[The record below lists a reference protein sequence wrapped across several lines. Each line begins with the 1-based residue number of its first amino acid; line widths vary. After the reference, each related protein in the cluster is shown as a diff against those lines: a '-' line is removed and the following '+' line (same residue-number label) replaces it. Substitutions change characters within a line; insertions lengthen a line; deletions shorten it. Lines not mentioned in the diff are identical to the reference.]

1 MVRLG
6 LTKVVKG
13 MMVTVVMMVTL
24 GMARMR
30 LVTRVTLEIRG
41 LVMGTMLA
49 ATEGDAL
56 DSAWR
61 KQPPSPSPPSRHPLP
76 VRGLQSQLPVEITPK
91 GRSQLQTF
99 SLPISSSPSP
109 ADATL
114 SRGACVTPLFAA

>member
-1 MVRLG
+1 MAMVRLG

-56 DSAWR
+56 DSA
-61 KQPPSPSPPSRHPLP
+61 
-76 VRGLQSQLPVEITPK
+76 
-91 GRSQLQTF
+91 F
-99 SLPISSSPSP
+99 
-109 ADATL
+109 
-114 SRGACVTPLFAA
+114 